1 MADGCLTRTL
11 EGDELD
17 GMECGEL
24 RTRGGRTNG
33 QTSFG
38 EEGDGRKLTRRTIF
52 MRSSGSVFGSLLE
65 GSILWTT
72 RGKPPVPSFSTRR
85 WLRKS
90 SSRERSRMFMI
101 FVGRHAPLRTEVEPA
116 IAGGMVG
123 REARSG
129 RARRDGMRER
139 RKMERGERR
148 GRGREDGLELGWV

>member
-1 MADGCLTRTL
+1 M
-11 EGDELD
+11 
-17 GMECGEL
+17 
-24 RTRGGRTNG
+24 
-33 QTSFG
+33 
-38 EEGDGRKLTRRTIF
+38 
-52 MRSSGSVFGSLLE
+52 
-65 GSILWTT
+65 WTT

-123 REARSG
+123 REARSE